1 MNSSIYIKKEKG
13 LALFVSL
20 VLLIAAS
27 ALTVIGMQGSNMQER
42 MTFNQ
47 HHKTISHQNAEKG
60 VATIFQEVID
70 NNTGLISALQSNSA
84 SSANT
89 LLGSAEYN
97 VIAISSCGSSCFEVE
112 LEGVSNSGANA
123 ISTTLLKFEVVL
135 SGGSGVPPA
144 PAAISCLGGP
154 CKLVGGS
161 SAINKI
167 DGRDHLIPEEDC
179 GGRNCWL
186 VPYDGGPIKP
196 SVFLDDRNK
205 SSISGGNPANPPFC
219 GANSSNPSV
228 SVCGRTKSIG
238 SVWDATHFPNDT
250 DGNSTAPVVDEFF
263 DSGSVIGD
271 LNLSSLGHNWGDLK
285 EPAVTL
291 FDQILT
297 PPPPSDRAVAGVL
310 IIDGDDYSR
319 AGTSFFAGLIVLRG
333 CGTISL
339 GGNFNVYGAILI
351 DARGCGDEYDPFSGN
366 GTPSVRYS
374 SSALDVAN
382 SSFTGGGKVI
392 LNSLL
397 EVSP

>member
-60 VATIFQEVID
+60 VATIFQEVRD
-70 NNTGLISALQSNSA
+70 NNTALINALQSNSA

-89 LLGSAEYN
+89 LLGSADYN

-123 ISTTLLKFEVVL
+123 ISTTLLKFEVSL
-135 SGGSGVPPA
+135 IGGSGVPPA

-154 CKLVGGS
+154 CNLVGGN

-167 DGRDHLIPEEDC
+167 DGRNHLLPPNPC
-179 GGRNCWL
+179 SGASCWL
-186 VPYDGGPIKP
+186 SPIPGGATRP
-196 SVFLDDRNK
+196 SVFLNDRAN
-205 SSISGGNPANPPFC
+205 SSISGGNRANPPFC
-219 GANSSNPSV
+219 GSNRSNPSA
-228 SVCGRTKSIG
+228 SVCGRATNIG
-238 SVWDATHFPNDT
+238 SVWDPGDFPNDT
-250 DGNSTAPVVDEFF
+250 DGNSTAPVVGEFF
-263 DSGSVIGD
+263 DSGSEIGD
-271 LNLSSLGHNWGDLK
+271 LNISSLGHTWGSI
-285 EPAVTL
+285 ENPAVTL
-291 FDQILT
+291 FDPTLT
-297 PPPPSDRAVAGVL
+297 PDPPGNANVAGVL
-310 IIDGDDYSR
+310 IIDGVNYSR
-319 AGTSFFAGLIVLRG
+319 EGTGIFAGLVVIRG
-333 CGTISL
+333 CGTISM
-339 GGNFNVYGAILI
+339 GGNFNVYGAIVV
-351 DARGCGDEYDPFSGN
+351 DARGCDAPYDPFAGN

-374 SSALDVAN
+374 SDAIDLAN
-382 SSFTGGGKVI
+382 SSFSGGGKVI